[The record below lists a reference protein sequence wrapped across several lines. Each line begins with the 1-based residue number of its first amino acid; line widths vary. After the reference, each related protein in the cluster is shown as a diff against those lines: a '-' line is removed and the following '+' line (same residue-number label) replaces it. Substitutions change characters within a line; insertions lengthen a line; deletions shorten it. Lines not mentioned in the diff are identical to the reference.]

1 MDGLSE
7 SRQSKRCISTSGVVG
22 VSGHGV
28 ALVHTSVVGRFGS
41 GTKQVIHAGMHD
53 LMIPKTEG
61 GTE

>member
-7 SRQSKRCISTSGVVG
+7 KPPVEKVHIYIGSRWGFRTWRCFGTHIG
-22 VSGHGV
+22 
-28 ALVHTSVVGRFGS
+28 VGRFGS

-53 LMIPKTEG
+53 LMISKTEG